1 MSSDVLLVTGAS
13 GIVGAE
19 VVRHLLRSP
28 DPPLLTLLLR
38 GDDAQIAAKR
48 QWLQRYA
55 DVSDEAFSR
64 VNVVSGDISRP
75 ALGLDPRVHDR
86 LRSEITGVLHSA
98 ANTSFQQ
105 RAGDADTHN
114 VEGTRHALEFAKGC
128 ARLDRFGLISTA
140 FATGC
145 RTGVIRE
152 EPFDT
157 SFGFT
162 TEYERSKAD
171 AETLALASGLP
182 LSMYRLAVVVGRRTD
197 GVVARMNG
205 FYPVW
210 RIMHQGLLAM
220 VPGDPEQRIDL
231 VPVDVAAEMLS
242 WLFRQRFEARKIYNV
257 CAGPDRSLTLRELI
271 EEMKAALERED
282 PVWAGQCYPMP
293 VHVAPKTFRD
303 FIETVDL
310 TANARLR
317 SVVRQQRM
325 FTLQLEYPKTFET
338 AAFDHAL
345 TEAGVAFPH
354 AREWFGNLARHALDV
369 AWQPPSWETYDE

>member
-1 MSSDVLLVTGAS
+1 MSNDVLLVTGAS

-19 VVRHLLRSP
+19 VVRQLLRSP

-38 GDDAQIAAKR
+38 GDADSVAAKR
-48 QWLQRYA
+48 RWLQGYA
-55 DVSDEAFSR
+55 EVSDELFAR
-64 VNVVSGDISRP
+64 VNVVRGDVSQP
-75 ALGLDPRVHDR
+75 SLALEPQVFQR
-86 LRSEITGVLHSA
+86 LRSEVTAILHSA

-105 RAGDADTHN
+105 RASDADVHN
-114 VEGTRHALEFAKGC
+114 VAGTRHMLEFARGC

-145 RTGVIRE
+145 RTGLIPE
-152 EPFDT
+152 DPFDT
-157 SFGFT
+157 SLGFT

-171 AETLALASGLP
+171 AETLAFASGLP
-182 LSMYRLAVVVGRRTD
+182 LSIYRLAVVVGRQTD

-231 VPVDVAAEMLS
+231 VPVDIAAKMLD
-242 WLFRQRFEARKIYNV
+242 WLFLRRFEARKIYNV
-257 CAGPDRSLTLRELI
+257 CAGPSRSLTLRELI
-271 EEMKAALERED
+271 EEMEAALKRED
-282 PVWAGQCYPMP
+282 PVWAAQCYPMP
-293 VHVAPKTFRD
+293 VHVAPKVFRD

-325 FTLQLEYPKTFET
+325 FTLQLEYPKSFET
-338 AAFDHAL
+338 TAFDRAL
-345 TEAGVAFPH
+345 TEAGVTFPH
-354 AREWFGNLARHALDV
+354 AREWFGNLARYALSV
-369 AWQPPSWETYDE
+369 GWQPPNWETYDE